1 MNSPGLTDPA
11 AIQKLVDDHP
21 KWYHQIELAP
31 GVVTPGGHASSEALK
46 YLDALGLPK
55 DASGLRVLDIGCR
68 DGFFAFE
75 LERRGAVVTGL
86 DYADPDVTGFGVA
99 SRVLGSRVEYK
110 VANVYDLQPETF
122 GTFDLVLFLG
132 VLYHL
137 RNPLL
142 ALDKVRQVTTPG
154 GLVFVETHIVAGPGV
169 GQMDVPLWQFYPRAE
184 LRGDHTNKW
193 APNLTG
199 LVRALEECQIEV
211 LQAEPRGERAW
222 VRGRA
227 VVEQSLEYYRI
238 LDSARGMLGRG
249 RG

>member
-1 MNSPGLTDPA
+1 MGPRTEADLA
-11 AIQKLVDDHP
+11 AIHKLVHEHP
-21 KWYHQIELAP
+21 NWYHQIELAP
-31 GVVTPGGHASSEALK
+31 GLVTPGGHPSSEALK
-46 YLDALGLPK
+46 VLDAMGLPR
-55 DASGLRVLDIGCR
+55 DATGLRVLDIGCR

-75 LERRGAVVTGL
+75 MERRGAAVTGL
-86 DYADPDVTGFGVA
+86 DYADPEVTGFGIA
-99 SRVLGSRVEYK
+99 SRVLGSRVEYV
-110 VANVYDLQPETF
+110 VANVYDIAPERF

-142 ALDKVRQVTTPG
+142 ALDRLRRVVKPG

-169 GQMDVPLWQFYPRAE
+169 GAMDVPLWRFYPRAE

-211 LQAEPRGERAW
+211 LHAEPSGERAW

-227 VVEQSLEYYRI
+227 VVEHALEYYRV
-238 LDSARGMLGRG
+238 LDSASGMFGRG